1 MIKGFLIFFSISNGH
16 NFNSDFYSFSNDHLE
31 CRNDSKTVV
40 DQYGNCKTEKSIFVK
55 EKYNL

>member
-1 MIKGFLIFFSISNGH
+1 MFFFYCNGH

-31 CRNDSKTVV
+31 CTNDSKTVV
-40 DQYGNCKTEKSIFVK
+40 DQYGNGKTEKSIFVK